1 MGNEEISEIRRLSQ
15 QSERLST
22 SAKTQS
28 AEEAANGSQA
38 KREAEAGAGRC
49 EKREESASAQ
59 GKTHGDANHGEEV
72 TKSRERELEQARA
85 SGCPRAKLKH
95 FAHTFKSL
103 PSILKKRKK
112 PSYDTSEIKIK
123 TPPKWENLKKSKR
136 DNLRSSAFC
145 LSGVKS
151 VHERGPRQYVQK
163 VIQARSP
170 HSTPGVSKY
179 MNKYYTSKY
188 RGVHQTFPTRR
199 WEAQFRKSG
208 KPTSLGC
215 FNTEEEAARA
225 YDTMMIWC
233 MIHQPENA
241 RPDKTITNFSI
252 SDYDAKIPELT
263 QMTQEDLVLALRRL
277 GRKQAHEHSQN
288 SSRGAAMLHPL
299 ADNSEEARIRDDL
312 GLGNKDP
319 TCKQMYDRISERAP
333 DFLPEK
339 AKGGKYVLGTL
350 KMQRTT
356 LVKAYLKWLDS
367 RSPTKKSS
375 KAKQKE
381 AKAEAPTA
389 SAANTTATETQ
400 QPQRLKLY

>member
-1 MGNEEISEIRRLSQ
+1 MEERRKRERERERVMASEVSEIPRLSQ
-15 QSERLST
+15 VSATDVPQSQTSKTETTENGTVVEPEPEHGGTASDLPSS
-22 SAKTQS
+22 SAKTGEVKDVPGGGKKQK
-28 AEEAANGSQA
+28 EADFSPR
-38 KREAEAGAGRC
+38 KRL
-49 EKREESASAQ
+49 RE
-59 GKTHGDANHGEEV
+59 
-72 TKSRERELEQARA
+72 
-85 SGCPRAKLKH
+85 

-112 PSYDTSEIKIK
+112 PIYETSEIRIK

-136 DNLRSSAFC
+136 DVRASFC
-145 LSGVKS
+145 LSDAKTAR
-151 VHERGPRQYVQK
+151 ERGPRQYVQK
-163 VIQARSP
+163 VVQARSP
-170 HSTPGVSKY
+170 TPGVSKY

-215 FNTEEEAARA
+215 FNSEEEAARA

-252 SDYDAKIPELT
+252 SDYDFKIPELT
-263 QMTQEDLVLALRRL
+263 QMTQEELVLALRRL
-277 GRKQAHEHSQN
+277 GRKQASDH
-288 SSRGAAMLHPL
+288 SSRAVGGGRGSAMLHPL
-299 ADNSEEARIRDDL
+299 HDSAEEAKIREDL

-319 TCKQMYDRISERAP
+319 TCKQMYDRISEKAP
-333 DFLPEK
+333 EFLPEK
-339 AKGGKYVLGTL
+339 AKGGKYVFGTL

-367 RSPTKKSS
+367 RSPSKGTTSS
-375 KAKQKE
+375 KK
-381 AKAEAPTA
+381 
-389 SAANTTATETQ
+389 
-400 QPQRLKLY
+400 

>member
-1 MGNEEISEIRRLSQ
+1 MSARAREASPRMASEVSEIPRSQ
-15 QSERLST
+15 REERLST
-22 SAKTQS
+22 RLSTTLGKDGELPEVTVS
-28 AEEAANGSQA
+28 GAALPQVE
-38 KREAEAGAGRC
+38 KPEAEGGKGSPREKGEAGKAQADKGN
-49 EKREESASAQ
+49 SAS
-59 GKTHGDANHGEEV
+59 
-72 TKSRERELEQARA
+72 S
-85 SGCPRAKLKH
+85 PRRRLKE

-112 PSYDTSEIKIK
+112 PSYETSEIRVK

-136 DNLRSSAFC
+136 DLRATFC
-145 LSGVKS
+145 LGDSKAI
-151 VHERGPRQYVQK
+151 HERGPRQYVQK
-163 VIQARSP
+163 VVSARSP
-170 HSTPGVSKY
+170 TPGGVSKY

-241 RPDKTITNFSI
+241 RPDKTITNFSL
-252 SDYDAKIPELT
+252 SDYDFKIPELT

-277 GRKQAHEHSQN
+277 GRKQASEHSN
-288 SSRGAAMLHPL
+288 SHGGRGSALLHPL
-299 ADNSEEARIRDDL
+299 QDNTEEARIREDL

-319 TCKQMYDRISERAP
+319 TCKQMYDRISDQAP
-333 DFLPEK
+333 DFLPDK

-367 RSPTKKSS
+367 RAAEKK
-375 KAKQKE
+375 
-381 AKAEAPTA
+381 
-389 SAANTTATETQ
+389 
-400 QPQRLKLY
+400 

>member
-1 MGNEEISEIRRLSQ
+1 MIDL
-15 QSERLST
+15 L
-22 SAKTQS
+22 
-28 AEEAANGSQA
+28 
-38 KREAEAGAGRC
+38 C
-49 EKREESASAQ
+49 
-59 GKTHGDANHGEEV
+59 
-72 TKSRERELEQARA
+72 
-85 SGCPRAKLKH
+85 
-95 FAHTFKSL
+95 
-103 PSILKKRKK
+103 
-112 PSYDTSEIKIK
+112 
-123 TPPKWENLKKSKR
+123 
-136 DNLRSSAFC
+136 
-145 LSGVKS
+145 
-151 VHERGPRQYVQK
+151 
-163 VIQARSP
+163 
-170 HSTPGVSKY
+170 
-179 MNKYYTSKY
+179 
-188 RGVHQTFPTRR
+188 R

-288 SSRGAAMLHPL
+288 SNRGAAMLHPL

-367 RSPTKKSS
+367 RNASTTAAKKGSS
-375 KAKQKE
+375 KASKQKAE
-381 AKAEAPTA
+381 PKATSSEGTLK
-389 SAANTTATETQ
+389 
-400 QPQRLKLY
+400 PQMDARLKLY

>member
-1 MGNEEISEIRRLSQ
+1 MAAIALTSLSLC
-15 QSERLST
+15 LSL
-22 SAKTQS
+22 SPQ
-28 AEEAANGSQA
+28 
-38 KREAEAGAGRC
+38 
-49 EKREESASAQ
+49 
-59 GKTHGDANHGEEV
+59 
-72 TKSRERELEQARA
+72 
-85 SGCPRAKLKH
+85 AKLKE
-95 FAHTFKSL
+95 FACTFKSL

-112 PSYDTSEIKIK
+112 PSYDSSEIRIK
-123 TPPKWENLKKSKR
+123 TPPKWEHLKKSKR
-136 DNLRSSAFC
+136 DLRTSFC
-145 LSGVKS
+145 LGGSKVG
-151 VHERGPRQYVQK
+151 HERGPRQYVQK
-163 VIQARSP
+163 VVQARSP
-170 HSTPGVSKY
+170 TPGVSKY

-241 RPDKTITNFSI
+241 RPDKTITNFPI
-252 SDYDAKIPELT
+252 SDYDFKIPELT

-277 GRKQAHEHSQN
+277 GRKQASEHSRDRDGGKG
-288 SSRGAAMLHPL
+288 SAMLHPL
-299 ADNSEEARIRDDL
+299 HDNAEEARIREDL

-319 TCKQMYDRISERAP
+319 TCKQMYDRISDQAP

-367 RSPTKKSS
+367 KQGGKKAGSSS
-375 KAKQKE
+375 KNAAGPGKDKAK
-381 AKAEAPTA
+381 
-389 SAANTTATETQ
+389 
-400 QPQRLKLY
+400 

>member
-1 MGNEEISEIRRLSQ
+1 
-15 QSERLST
+15 
-22 SAKTQS
+22 
-28 AEEAANGSQA
+28 
-38 KREAEAGAGRC
+38 
-49 EKREESASAQ
+49 
-59 GKTHGDANHGEEV
+59 
-72 TKSRERELEQARA
+72 
-85 SGCPRAKLKH
+85 
-95 FAHTFKSL
+95 
-103 PSILKKRKK
+103 
-112 PSYDTSEIKIK
+112 
-123 TPPKWENLKKSKR
+123 
-136 DNLRSSAFC
+136 
-145 LSGVKS
+145 
-151 VHERGPRQYVQK
+151 
-163 VIQARSP
+163 
-170 HSTPGVSKY
+170 

-252 SDYDAKIPELT
+252 SDYDFKIPELT

-277 GRKQAHEHSQN
+277 GRKQASEHSN
-288 SSRGAAMLHPL
+288 SGGRGSSMLHPL
-299 ADNSEEARIRDDL
+299 HDNAEEARIREDL

-319 TCKQMYDRISERAP
+319 TCKQMYDRISDQAP

-367 RSPTKKSS
+367 RSGGKKEGKGS
-375 KAKQKE
+375 QK
-381 AKAEAPTA
+381 K
-389 SAANTTATETQ
+389 
-400 QPQRLKLY
+400 